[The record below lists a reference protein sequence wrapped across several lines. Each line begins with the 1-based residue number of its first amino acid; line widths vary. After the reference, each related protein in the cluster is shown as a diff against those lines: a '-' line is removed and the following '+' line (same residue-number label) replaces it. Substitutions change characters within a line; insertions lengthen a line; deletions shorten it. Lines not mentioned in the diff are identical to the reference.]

1 MRFWLLTPRP
11 LHSEQTMMAKP
22 SCGFM
27 PEEALV
33 LQVFYPS
40 DPTPEF
46 YIRSVQYRTLFAKNS
61 SGRHL
66 RPRPKSE
73 LGVMI
78 SDYIGFQLR
87 IRVGNWFEAK
97 KESIECG

>member
-1 MRFWLLTPRP
+1 
-11 LHSEQTMMAKP
+11 MMAQP

-27 PEEALV
+27 PEEAFV
-33 LQVFYPS
+33 LPVFHPS
-40 DPTPEF
+40 DPTSEF

-66 RPRPKSE
+66 RPRPKSK

-78 SDYIGFQLR
+78 SEYIGFQLR